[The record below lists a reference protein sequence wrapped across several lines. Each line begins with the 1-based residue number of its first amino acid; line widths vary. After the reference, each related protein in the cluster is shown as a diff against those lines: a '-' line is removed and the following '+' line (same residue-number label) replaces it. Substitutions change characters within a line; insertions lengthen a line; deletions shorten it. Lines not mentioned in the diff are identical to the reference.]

1 MSRGVSDPGP
11 GDDLPPWRSVLAVV
25 AHPDDESFGLG
36 AVLAG
41 FADAGAAVAVLCFT
55 HGESSTVH
63 GIEGDLDSVRAAEL
77 AGAARVLGV
86 DPVRLLGYPDGAL
99 AEVDVDDLSAHVLDL
114 AGEVGADG
122 FVVFDTDGVT
132 GHLDHARA
140 TAAALAA
147 ADSSGLAVLGW
158 TVPRTVAA
166 ALNEEYGAAF
176 TGHDPGDIDLVVT
189 LDRTRQLA
197 AVACHP
203 SQAVPGSLLWRRLDL
218 LGDIEFLRWLR
229 RPHFHTNPN
238 QKDLTS
244 S

>member
-1 MSRGVSDPGP
+1 
-11 GDDLPPWRSVLAVV
+11 
-25 AHPDDESFGLG
+25 
-36 AVLAG
+36 
-41 FADAGAAVAVLCFT
+41 
-55 HGESSTVH
+55 
-63 GIEGDLDSVRAAEL
+63 
-77 AGAARVLGV
+77 
-86 DPVRLLGYPDGAL
+86 
-99 AEVDVDDLSAHVLDL
+99 
-114 AGEVGADG
+114 
-122 FVVFDTDGVT
+122 
-132 GHLDHARA
+132 
-140 TAAALAA
+140 
-147 ADSSGLAVLGW
+147 
-158 TVPRTVAA
+158 VPRTVAA

>member
-1 MSRGVSDPGP
+1 MSDPGP
-11 GDDLPPWRSVLAVV
+11 GDDLPRWRSVLAVV

-41 FADAGAAVAVLCFT
+41 FADAGAAVAVLCYT
-55 HGESSTVH
+55 HGESSTLH

-77 AGAARVLGV
+77 AGATRALGV

-99 AEVDVDDLSAHVLDL
+99 TEVDVDELSAHVLDL
-114 AGEVGADG
+114 AAEVGADG
-122 FVVFDTDGVT
+122 LLVFDTDGVT
-132 GHLDHARA
+132 GHLDHASA
-140 TAAALAA
+140 TISALAA

-158 TVPRTVAA
+158 TVPRSVAA
-166 ALNEEYGAAF
+166 ALNQEYGAAF
-176 TGHDPGDIDLVVT
+176 TGHEPEDIDLVVT

-203 SQAVPGSLLWRRLDL
+203 SQAVPESLLWRRLDQ
-218 LGDIEFLRWLR
+218 LGDREYLRWLR
-229 RPHFHTNPN
+229 RPHPHPHP
-238 QKDLTS
+238 QKEGTS